1 MVRMDVRS
9 QGRKGWMLVA
19 VVVLGTAVVAC
30 SPGDDDDDGGARGG
44 GGGEAADGGGGS
56 AGVTYPGAEW
66 ATTDP
71 AEAGLDPAALGRL
84 DAAAEAAG
92 STCLVVTRDGEVV
105 DEQYWDG
112 GAADE
117 PREAFSV
124 TKSITSTLVGIAQD
138 EGDLS
143 LDDPA
148 TDYIPEWRD
157 TDSAAVT
164 IRNLVSNDSGRHW
177 DLGTDYAQMAVQA
190 RDKTGF
196 AIGLGQDVPPG
207 QVWAYNNSAIQTLS
221 QVLGEATGEDP
232 ADYAASRIF
241 GPIGMRDSTMNK
253 DAAGNTLTFM
263 GLRTT
268 CLDLARFG
276 YLMLNGG
283 RWEGEQ
289 VVSQDWVDEATGRS
303 STDLNAAYGYLWWL
317 NRRGPIASP
326 TIATTGAGEG
336 SVADGQMDPEAPDDV
351 FWALGFQNQ
360 VVAVIPSER
369 IVAVRMGA
377 SPPPEAPFGQAELT
391 DGVLGALADP

>member
-9 QGRKGWMLVA
+9 QGRKGWLLVA
-19 VVVLGTAVVAC
+19 LVVLGTAVAAC
-30 SPGDDDDDGGARGG
+30 SSGDDDDDAKGAGAG
-44 GGGEAADGGGGS
+44 AATEDATEDG
-56 AGVTYPGAEW
+56 ADVPYPGAEW
-66 ATTDP
+66 ATIDP
-71 AEAGLDPAALGRL
+71 ADAGFDPAALGRL
-84 DAAAEAAG
+84 DAAADAAG
-92 STCLVVTRDGEVV
+92 STCLVVTRDGAVV

-112 GAADE
+112 GGADQ

-138 EGDLS
+138 EGDLA

-148 TDYIPEWRD
+148 SDFIAEWRG
-157 TDSAAVT
+157 TDSDAVT
-164 IRNLVSNDSGRHW
+164 IRNLVSNDSGRQW
-177 DLGTDYAQMAVQA
+177 DLGTDYARMAVQA

-196 AIGLGQDVPPG
+196 AIGLGQDTAPG
-207 QVWAYNNSAIQTLS
+207 EVWAYNNSAIQTLS
-221 QVLGEATGEDP
+221 QVLGDATGEDP
-232 ADYAASRIF
+232 ADYAESRIF
-241 GPIGMRDSTMNK
+241 GPTGMRDSTMNK

-283 RWEGEQ
+283 RWEDEQ

-336 SVADGQMDPEAPDDV
+336 SIADGQMDPDAPDDV
-351 FWALGFQNQ
+351 FWALGFQDQ
-360 VVAVIPSER
+360 IVAVIPSER

-377 SPPPEAPFGQAELT
+377 PPPPEAQFNQAALT
-391 DGVLGALADP
+391 NGVLGALADP